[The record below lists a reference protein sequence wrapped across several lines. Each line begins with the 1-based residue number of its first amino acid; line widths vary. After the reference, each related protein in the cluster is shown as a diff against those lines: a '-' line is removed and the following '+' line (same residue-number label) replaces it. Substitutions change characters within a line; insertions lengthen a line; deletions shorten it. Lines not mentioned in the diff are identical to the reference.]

1 MIPLTHPA
9 LVRTQA
15 FINGD
20 WYSAV
25 SQKTFAVNNPATG
38 ELIAQVADLSS
49 LDAQHAIESAA
60 IAQPVWAQKTAK
72 ERSILLRRWFDLV
85 MENQADLAQILTAE
99 QGKPIAESMAE
110 IAYGASYIEW
120 FAEQAK
126 RINGD
131 IIPPFRSNQRISV
144 LKQPVGVVATITP
157 WNFPHA
163 MLARKLAP
171 ALAAGCTV
179 VAKPAAETPLS
190 ALALAQLAQQAG
202 IPAGVINI
210 VTSSNAPAIGAEFTG
225 HPAVRKISFTGS
237 TAVGKLLIQQC
248 AADVKRITLE
258 LGGNAPFI
266 VFDDAD
272 IDAAVAGAMVAKF
285 RNAGQT
291 CVCANRFYVQRSIY
305 NAFSAKLSA
314 AMQELCVGNG
324 VNEQVSVGP
333 LISAAAIQKV
343 QQLVDDAIAK
353 GAVVSCQI
361 PVNIEKGY
369 FYPPTL
375 LTNVSVD
382 SDLLEAEIFGPV
394 AALIPFDTEPDV
406 IAQANCSVYGL
417 AAYCYT
423 RDYQRIQRLT
433 EELQTGMLGINTGL
447 ISNEMAPFGG
457 IKQSGWGR
465 EGSIY
470 GLDDYLNIKY
480 INESF

>member
-1 MIPLTHPA
+1 
-9 LVRTQA
+9 
-15 FINGD
+15 
-20 WYSAV
+20 
-25 SQKTFAVNNPATG
+25 
-38 ELIAQVADLSS
+38 
-49 LDAQHAIESAA
+49 
-60 IAQPVWAQKTAK
+60 
-72 ERSILLRRWFDLV
+72 
-85 MENQADLAQILTAE
+85 
-99 QGKPIAESMAE
+99 
-110 IAYGASYIEW
+110 
-120 FAEQAK
+120 
-126 RINGD
+126 
-131 IIPPFRSNQRISV
+131 
-144 LKQPVGVVATITP
+144 
-157 WNFPHA
+157 
-163 MLARKLAP
+163 
-171 ALAAGCTV
+171 
-179 VAKPAAETPLS
+179 
-190 ALALAQLAQQAG
+190 
-202 IPAGVINI
+202 
-210 VTSSNAPAIGAEFTG
+210 
-225 HPAVRKISFTGS
+225 
-237 TAVGKLLIQQC
+237 
-248 AADVKRITLE
+248 
-258 LGGNAPFI
+258 
-266 VFDDAD
+266 
-272 IDAAVAGAMVAKF
+272 MVAKF

-314 AMQELCVGNG
+314 AMQELCVGDGINS
-324 VNEQVSVGP
+324 QVSVGP

-394 AALIPFDTEPDV
+394 AALIPFDTEAGV

-433 EELQTGMLGINTGL
+433 EQLQTGMLGINTGL